1 MSGLGTLAAIAERTG
16 GRVIGD
22 GSIVIEGLRAV
33 DDVGPGSMTFATD
46 ATYLKA
52 ALASKASAVLTDA
65 SLVGEL
71 DAPTKPL
78 VVVESTRL
86 ALAALLAELEPP
98 RPRGPFVHPTAAV
111 DPSATVGPDVYV
123 GPHVSV
129 GARTTVA
136 AGVILGAG
144 SAIGDDVTI
153 GEQTYLHARVVI
165 ENGSRIGS
173 RCVLQPGAVIGSD
186 GFGWAFLD
194 GRLRKIPQI
203 GIVELGDD
211 VEIGANTT
219 VDRAQT
225 GVTRIGE
232 GTKIDN
238 LCQIGHN
245 VRIGKHSALAAQNGI
260 SGSTTLGD
268 YVRVGG
274 QSGFNGH
281 ITIGSRVTVAGGT
294 AVWSDLADGAFVS
307 GRPARNHRDEVRGQV
322 FLKNL
327 PKLFARVDALE
338 SARKA

>member
-1 MSGLGTLAAIAERTG
+1 VNGLGTLASIAERTG

-22 GSIVIEGLRAV
+22 GSILIEGLRAV

-65 SLVGEL
+65 GLVTEL
-71 DAPTKPL
+71 TSKMPL

-98 RPRGPFVHPTAAV
+98 RPVGPFVHATAAV
-111 DPSATVGPDVYV
+111 DPSATIGPAVYI

-129 GARTTVA
+129 GARSTIGEGT
-136 AGVILGAG
+136 ILGAG
-144 SAIGDDVTI
+144 SAIGDDVAI
-153 GEQTYLHARVVI
+153 GPAGYLHARVVV
-165 ENGSRIGS
+165 ENGSRIGA

-307 GRPARNHRDEVRGQV
+307 GRPARTHRDEVRGQV

-338 SARKA
+338 SAERA

>member
-1 MSGLGTLAAIAERTG
+1 MNGLGTLASIAERTG

-22 GSIVIEGLRAV
+22 GSILIDGLRAV

-65 SLVGEL
+65 ALVTEL
-71 DAPTKPL
+71 ASKKPL

-98 RPRGPFVHPTAAV
+98 RPSGPFVHPTAAI
-111 DPSATVGPDVYV
+111 DPSATIGPAVYI

-129 GARTTVA
+129 GARSTIGEGT
-136 AGVILGAG
+136 ILGAG
-144 SAIGDDVTI
+144 SAIGDDVAI
-153 GEQTYLHARVVI
+153 GPAGYLHARVVV
-165 ENGSRIGS
+165 ENGSRIGA

-260 SGSTTLGD
+260 SGSTILGD

-307 GRPARNHRDEVRGQV
+307 GRPARTHRDEVRGQV

-338 SARKA
+338 SAEKA

>member
-1 MSGLGTLAAIAERTG
+1 VNGLGTLASIAERTG

-22 GSIVIEGLRAV
+22 GSILIEGLRAV

-65 SLVGEL
+65 ALVTGL
-71 DAPTKPL
+71 ASKKPL

-98 RPRGPFVHPTAAV
+98 RPSGPFVHPTAAV
-111 DPSATVGPDVYV
+111 DPSATIGPAVYI

-129 GARTTVA
+129 GARSTIGEGT
-136 AGVILGAG
+136 ILGAG
-144 SAIGDDVTI
+144 SAIGDDVAI
-153 GEQTYLHARVVI
+153 GPAGYLHARVVV
-165 ENGSRIGS
+165 ENGSRIGA

-260 SGSTTLGD
+260 SGSTILGD

-307 GRPARNHRDEVRGQV
+307 GRPARTHRDEVRGQV

-338 SARKA
+338 SAEKA

>member
-1 MSGLGTLAAIAERTG
+1 MNGLGTLASIAERTV

-22 GSIVIEGLRAV
+22 GSILIDGLRAV

-65 SLVGEL
+65 ALVTEL
-71 DAPTKPL
+71 ASKKPL

-98 RPRGPFVHPTAAV
+98 RPSGPFVHPTAAV
-111 DPSATVGPDVYV
+111 DPSATIGPAVYI

-129 GARTTVA
+129 GARSTIGEGT
-136 AGVILGAG
+136 ILGAG
-144 SAIGDDVTI
+144 SAIGDDVAI
-153 GEQTYLHARVVI
+153 GPAGYLHARVVV
-165 ENGSRIGS
+165 ENGSRIGA

-260 SGSTTLGD
+260 SGSTILGD

-307 GRPARNHRDEVRGQV
+307 GRPARTHRDEVRGQV

-338 SARKA
+338 SAEKA

>member
-1 MSGLGTLAAIAERTG
+1 VNGLGTLASIAERTG

-22 GSIVIEGLRAV
+22 GSILIEGLRAV

-65 SLVGEL
+65 ALVTGL
-71 DAPTKPL
+71 ASKKPL

-86 ALAALLAELEPP
+86 ALAALLADLEPP
-98 RPRGPFVHPTAAV
+98 RPSGPFVHPTAAV
-111 DPSATVGPDVYV
+111 DPSATIGPAVYI

-129 GARTTVA
+129 GARSTIGEGT
-136 AGVILGAG
+136 ILGAG
-144 SAIGDDVTI
+144 SAIGDDVAI
-153 GEQTYLHARVVI
+153 GPAGYLHARVVV
-165 ENGSRIGS
+165 ENGSRIGA

-203 GIVELGDD
+203 GIVELADD

-260 SGSTTLGD
+260 SGSTILGD

-307 GRPARNHRDEVRGQV
+307 GRPARTHRDEVRGQV

-338 SARKA
+338 SAEKA

>member
-1 MSGLGTLAAIAERTG
+1 VNGLGTLASIAERTG

-22 GSIVIEGLRAV
+22 GSILIDGLRAV

-65 SLVGEL
+65 ALVTEL
-71 DAPTKPL
+71 ASKKPL

-98 RPRGPFVHPTAAV
+98 RPSGPFVHPTAAI
-111 DPSATVGPDVYV
+111 DPSATIGPAVYI

-129 GARTTVA
+129 GARSTIGEGT
-136 AGVILGAG
+136 ILGAG
-144 SAIGDDVTI
+144 SAIGDDVAI
-153 GEQTYLHARVVI
+153 GPAGYLHARVVV
-165 ENGSRIGS
+165 ENGSRIGA

-203 GIVELGDD
+203 GIVELADD

-260 SGSTTLGD
+260 SGSTILGD

-307 GRPARNHRDEVRGQV
+307 GRPARTHRDEVRGQV

-338 SARKA
+338 SAEKA

>member
-1 MSGLGTLAAIAERTG
+1 VNGLGTLASIAERTG

-22 GSIVIEGLRAV
+22 GSILIEGLRAV

-65 SLVGEL
+65 ALVTGL
-71 DAPTKPL
+71 ASKKPL

-98 RPRGPFVHPTAAV
+98 RPSGPFVHPTAAV
-111 DPSATVGPDVYV
+111 DPSATIGPAVYI

-129 GARTTVA
+129 GARSTIGEGT
-136 AGVILGAG
+136 ILGAG
-144 SAIGDDVTI
+144 SAIGDDVAI
-153 GEQTYLHARVVI
+153 GPAGYLHARVVV
-165 ENGSRIGS
+165 ENGSRIGA

-203 GIVELGDD
+203 GIVELADD

-260 SGSTTLGD
+260 SGSTILGD

-307 GRPARNHRDEVRGQV
+307 GRPARTHRDEVRGQV

-338 SARKA
+338 SAEKA

>member
-1 MSGLGTLAAIAERTG
+1 MNGLGTLASIAERTG

-22 GSIVIEGLRAV
+22 GSILIEGLRAV

-65 SLVGEL
+65 ALVTGL
-71 DAPTKPL
+71 ASKKPL

-98 RPRGPFVHPTAAV
+98 RPSGPFVHPTAAV
-111 DPSATVGPDVYV
+111 DPSATIGPAVYI

-129 GARTTVA
+129 GARSTIGEGT
-136 AGVILGAG
+136 ILGAG
-144 SAIGDDVTI
+144 SAIGDDVAI
-153 GEQTYLHARVVI
+153 GPAGYLHARVVV
-165 ENGSRIGS
+165 ENGSRIGA

-260 SGSTTLGD
+260 SGSTILGD

-307 GRPARNHRDEVRGQV
+307 GRPARTHRDEVRGQV

-338 SARKA
+338 SAEKA

>member
-1 MSGLGTLAAIAERTG
+1 MNGLGTLASIAERTG

-22 GSIVIEGLRAV
+22 GSILIDGLRAV

-65 SLVGEL
+65 ALVTEL
-71 DAPTKPL
+71 ASKKPL

-98 RPRGPFVHPTAAV
+98 RPSGPFVHPTAAV
-111 DPSATVGPDVYV
+111 DPSATIGPAVYI

-129 GARTTVA
+129 GARSTIGEGT
-136 AGVILGAG
+136 ILGAG
-144 SAIGDDVTI
+144 SAIGDDVAI
-153 GEQTYLHARVVI
+153 GPAGYLHARVVV
-165 ENGSRIGS
+165 ENGSRIGA

-203 GIVELGDD
+203 GIVELADD

-260 SGSTTLGD
+260 SGSTILGD

-307 GRPARNHRDEVRGQV
+307 GRPARTHRDEVRGQV

-338 SARKA
+338 SAEKA

>member
-1 MSGLGTLAAIAERTG
+1 MIGLGTLASIAERTG

-22 GSIVIEGLRAV
+22 GTIVIEGLRAV

-65 SLVGEL
+65 ALAVDL
-71 DAPTKPL
+71 TATKPL

-86 ALAALLAELEPP
+86 ALAKLLAELEPP
-98 RPRGPFVHPTAAV
+98 RPQGPFVHPAAAI
-111 DPSATVGPDVYV
+111 DPSASIGPDVYV
-123 GPHVSV
+123 GPHASI
-129 GARTTVA
+129 GARSTIGAGTV
-136 AGVILGAG
+136 VGAG
-144 SAIGDDVTI
+144 SAIGDDVAI
-153 GEQTYLHARVVI
+153 GPGAYLHARVVV
-165 ENGSRIGS
+165 ENGSRIGA
-173 RCVLQPGAVIGSD
+173 RCVLQPGSVIGSD

-194 GRLRKIPQI
+194 GRLQKIPQI

-260 SGSTTLGD
+260 AGSTTLGD

-307 GRPARNHRDEVRGQV
+307 GRPARTHRDEVRGQV

-338 SARKA
+338 SANKA

>member
-1 MSGLGTLAAIAERTG
+1 MNGLGTLASIAERTG

-22 GSIVIEGLRAV
+22 GSILIDGLRAV

-65 SLVGEL
+65 ALVTEL
-71 DAPTKPL
+71 ASKKPL

-98 RPRGPFVHPTAAV
+98 RPSGPFVHPTAAV
-111 DPSATVGPDVYV
+111 DPSATIGPAVYI

-129 GARTTVA
+129 GARSTIGEGT
-136 AGVILGAG
+136 ILGAG
-144 SAIGDDVTI
+144 SAIGDDVAI
-153 GEQTYLHARVVI
+153 GPAGYLHARVVV
-165 ENGSRIGS
+165 ENGSRIGA

-260 SGSTTLGD
+260 SGSTILGD

-307 GRPARNHRDEVRGQV
+307 GRPARTHRDEVRGQV

-338 SARKA
+338 SAEKA

>member
-1 MSGLGTLAAIAERTG
+1 VNGLGTLASIAERTG

-22 GSIVIEGLRAV
+22 GSILIEGLRAV

-65 SLVGEL
+65 ALVTEL
-71 DAPTKPL
+71 ASKKPL

-98 RPRGPFVHPTAAV
+98 RPSGPFVHPTAAV
-111 DPSATVGPDVYV
+111 DPSATIGPAVYI

-129 GARTTVA
+129 GARSTIGEGT
-136 AGVILGAG
+136 ILGAG
-144 SAIGDDVTI
+144 SAIGDDVAI
-153 GEQTYLHARVVI
+153 GPAGYLHARVVV
-165 ENGSRIGS
+165 ENGSRIGA

-260 SGSTTLGD
+260 SGSTILGD

-307 GRPARNHRDEVRGQV
+307 GRPARTHRDEVRGQV

-338 SARKA
+338 SAEKA